1 MKLFI
6 SKTKFNL
13 ILLGSIISLSILS
26 VSWHHQAYT
35 LYKDIKRENI
45 KNHQI
50 VALNKQLLSE
60 YSQVMSGEEI
70 KETALQKLGLKEVEA
85 DDLGKWY
92 KGRISL

>member
-13 ILLGSIISLSILS
+13 ILLGNIISLSILS
-26 VSWHHQAYT
+26 VSWHHQTYT

-60 YSQVMSGEEI
+60 YSQVMSGEKI
-70 KETALQKLGLKEVEA
+70 KETALQQLGLKEIEA